1 MAQATIYRY
10 ITRDENILG
19 GEPIIEGTHTPVR
32 AIVEKWR
39 MGTPPE
45 EIPIGLP
52 HLTVAQVFAALA
64 YFSDHKDEIN
74 EYIVRNRIPDHL
86 IGTMVSGEE
95 LARARREGRPPQ
107 GKPLKSASSA
117 SGQGGDSESSSA

>member
-1 MAQATIYRY
+1 MAQTVEYKH
-10 ITRDENILG
+10 ITRREDT
-19 GEPIIEGTHTPVR
+19 GEPIIKGTRTSVR

-39 MGTPPE
+39 LGTPPE

-52 HLTVAQVFAALA
+52 HLSVAQVFAALA

-74 EYIVRNRIPDHL
+74 EFIARNRVPEHL

-95 LARARREGRPPQ
+95 LARARREGREPQ
-107 GKPLKSASSA
+107 GKPLNL
-117 SGQGGDSESSSA
+117 E